1 MEQHDNDTSLFGL
14 SIDETTKDHLRKICS
29 WTMIIVVAAVIS
41 YIVAIIKAF
50 MPKAQAIQGEGFGVS
65 VSTGQNLGSAIF
77 GIIIGLLINY
87 FLYQFATLTK
97 KGVNGMSQTDLNAGF
112 YNLKIYF
119 VIISIIVIIVLAIV
133 LLAFLAI
140 GAGASVVK

>member
-1 MEQHDNDTSLFGL
+1 MEQQDTSNSLFDL
-14 SIDETTKDHLRKICS
+14 SIDETAKDHLRRICS
-29 WTMIIVVAAVIS
+29 WTMVIVITAVIG
-41 YIVAIIKAF
+41 YVVAIIKAF
-50 MPKAQAIQGEGFGVS
+50 MPKAQVIQSEGFGVS
-65 VSTGQNLGSAIF
+65 VGAGQNLGSVIF

-87 FLYQFATLTK
+87 FLYQFANLTK

-119 VIISIIVIIVLAIV
+119 VIISIMVIIALAIV

-140 GAGASVVK
+140 GANASVK

>member
-1 MEQHDNDTSLFGL
+1 MEQPEHDNSLFNL

-29 WTMIIVVAAVIS
+29 WTMIIVIAAVTG
-41 YIVAIIKAF
+41 YVVAIIKAF
-50 MPKAQAIQGEGFGVS
+50 MPKAQAVQSEGFGVS
-65 VSTGQNLGSAIF
+65 VGTGQNLGSVIF
-77 GIIIGLLINY
+77 GVIIGLLINY

-140 GAGASVVK
+140 GADASVK

>member
-1 MEQHDNDTSLFGL
+1 MEQQDSSNSLFDL
-14 SIDETTKDHLRKICS
+14 SIDETAKDHLRRICS
-29 WTMIIVVAAVIS
+29 WTMVIVITAVIG
-41 YIVAIIKAF
+41 YAVAIIKAL
-50 MPKAQAIQGEGFGVS
+50 MPKAQVIQSEGFGVS
-65 VSTGQNLGSAIF
+65 VGAGQNLGSVIF

-87 FLYQFATLTK
+87 FLYQFANLTK

-119 VIISIIVIIVLAIV
+119 VIISIMVIIALAIV

-140 GAGASVVK
+140 GANASVK

>member
-1 MEQHDNDTSLFGL
+1 MEQQDASSSLFDL
-14 SIDETTKDHLRKICS
+14 SIDETAKDHLRRICS
-29 WTMIIVVAAVIS
+29 WTMVIVITAVIG
-41 YIVAIIKAF
+41 YVVAIIKAL
-50 MPKAQAIQGEGFGVS
+50 MPKTQVIQSEGFGVS
-65 VSTGQNLGSAIF
+65 VGAGQNLGSVIF

-87 FLYQFATLTK
+87 FLYQFANLTK

-119 VIISIIVIIVLAIV
+119 VIISIMVIIALAIV

-140 GAGASVVK
+140 GANARIK

>member
-1 MEQHDNDTSLFGL
+1 MEQQDTNNSLFDL
-14 SIDETTKDHLRKICS
+14 SIDETAKDNLRRICS
-29 WTMIIVVAAVIS
+29 WTMVIVITAVIGYVVAIT
-41 YIVAIIKAF
+41 KAL
-50 MPKAQAIQGEGFGVS
+50 MPKAQVIQSEGFGVS
-65 VSTGQNLGSAIF
+65 VGAGQNLGSVIF

-87 FLYQFATLTK
+87 FLYQFANLTK

-119 VIISIIVIIVLAIV
+119 VIISIMVIIALAIV

-140 GAGASVVK
+140 GANASVK